1 MSPELGSDRS
11 RLGEAELERLLAV
24 GRSLVAELDLE
35 SVLNQL
41 LETARDLTG
50 ARYAALGILDENKR
64 ELERFLTLGVDDET
78 RRIISPLRAG
88 TVCSES

>member
-78 RRIISPLRAG
+78 RRIINRSRAG